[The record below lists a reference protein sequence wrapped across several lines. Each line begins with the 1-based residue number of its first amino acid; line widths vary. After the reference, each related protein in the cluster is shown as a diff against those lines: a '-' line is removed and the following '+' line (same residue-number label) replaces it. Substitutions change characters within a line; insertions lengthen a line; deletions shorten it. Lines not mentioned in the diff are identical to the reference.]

1 MNQSV
6 NQITMEELERDKE
19 LWEGCLKRRQK
30 KNAYLENPRYVHPVY
45 GTPLMEPYK
54 SSANPTGAKHVEM
67 TMKLQNLS

>member
-6 NQITMEELERDKE
+6 NQITMEELEQDKE
-19 LWEGCLKRRQK
+19 LWEGCLKRREK

-54 SSANPTGAKHVEM
+54 SCANPAAVKNGAWA
-67 TMKLQNLS
+67 MKLQNLS

>member
-1 MNQSV
+1 MNKSV
-6 NQITMEELERDKE
+6 RTISMEELNSDKE

-30 KNAYLENPRYVHPVY
+30 KNAYLENPKYVHPIY

-54 SSANPTGAKHVEM
+54 AAANPARAEHGAM

>member
-6 NQITMEELERDKE
+6 KQISIKELKQDKE

-30 KNAYLENPRYVHPVY
+30 KNAYLKNPRYVHPIY

-54 SSANPTGAKHVEM
+54 SCVNPTVAKHSAM
-67 TMKLQNLS
+67 TMKLQNLP